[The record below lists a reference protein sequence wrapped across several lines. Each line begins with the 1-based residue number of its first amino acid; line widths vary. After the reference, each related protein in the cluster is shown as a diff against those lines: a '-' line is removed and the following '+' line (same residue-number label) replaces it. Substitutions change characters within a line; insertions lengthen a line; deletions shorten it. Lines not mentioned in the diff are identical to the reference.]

1 MAECGIVEDENIG
14 HDRLLAGARPADGEL
29 PAAKVALFD
38 LTVLGDALK
47 RTETT

>member
-1 MAECGIVEDENIG
+1 
-14 HDRLLAGARPADGEL
+14 LLAARPAVAEL
-29 PAAKVALFD
+29 PAAKMALFD